1 MAELRTQVP
10 AAINAAR
17 LLRLLAEERGAVGAA
32 TIARALGLP
41 RSTTYHLLGALER
54 EGFVLHLPEQRR
66 YSLGLGAF
74 SLSSGYLRQ
83 APLTRLGAPVLA
95 SFVDRFGESAHL
107 AVLQG
112 REVVYVLEE
121 RARHRPRLV
130 SDVGV
135 RLPSHVT
142 ASGRAL
148 LAALPPSQLRALFPD
163 ASALARW
170 DGAEPADLRGL
181 TALLRAVRERGF
193 AWEDGEVTPGLASI
207 AIAVRDAAGWP
218 IAALAVTFAAARLS
232 PDTWDDTAARLRPHA
247 EELQRRIGGG
257 VPVPRG

>member
-1 MAELRTQVP
+1 MPGAQVP
-10 AAINAAR
+10 AAVNAAR
-17 LLRLLAEERGAVGAA
+17 LLRLLAEERGAVGAS
-32 TIARALGLP
+32 TIARALALP
-41 RSTTYHLLGALER
+41 RSTTYHLLAALEQ
-54 EGFVLHLPEQRR
+54 EGFVVHLPEERR

-74 SLSSGYLRQ
+74 ALSSGYLRQ

-142 ASGRAL
+142 ATGRAL
-148 LAALPPSQLRALFPD
+148 LAALPPAQLRALFPD

-170 DGAEPADLRGL
+170 EGAQPSDLRGL
-181 TALLRAVRERGF
+181 TALLRAVRQRGF
-193 AWEDGEVTPGLASI
+193 AWEDGEVTAGLASV

-218 IAALAVTFAAARLS
+218 IAALAVTFASERLG
-232 PDTWDDTAARLRPHA
+232 PDTWAETAEQLRPYA
-247 EELQRRIGGG
+247 DELQRRIGG
-257 VPVPRG
+257 